1 MKVFVSLKIHHISYD
16 YYDFICRFAR
26 QERKGKMNF
35 LKRKNEAAKEALL
48 QTLKALDVM
57 PEMWRARHCSFKT
70 DIRVD
75 VDEQYGELQLHICR
89 TVKGRDA
96 DLSRSPLAYRCSG
109 LKAMPAK
116 ENLRMIGASEGLVA
130 RYEAVYEV
138 NPRSMRASDIR
149 VAVAALC

>member
-1 MKVFVSLKIHHISYD
+1 MI
-16 YYDFICRFAR
+16 
-26 QERKGKMNF
+26 NF
-35 LKRKNEAAKEALL
+35 FKKKNEMAKEAFL
-48 QTLKALDVM
+48 QALNALDVM
-57 PEMWRARHCSFKT
+57 PEMWKARNCSFKT

-75 VDEQYGELQLHICR
+75 VDDKELQLHIIR

-96 DLSRSPLAYRCSG
+96 DLSRSPLAYRYSG

-138 NPRSMRASDIR
+138 SPRSMRASDIR